1 MADWDQTVDLLVVGS
16 GAGAMMAAIRAHD
29 LGARVLLI
37 EKSDVYGGNSAMS
50 GGGLWVP
57 CNHLMAE
64 TGIKDS
70 PEEALTYFKHIT
82 RGTVTEERLKV
93 YVDNAKEMVKYIEEK
108 THLKFQVLPEYA
120 DYYPEAPG
128 GKPGARSIEPR
139 NFDARLLGDEFFH
152 LRESAAQC
160 LMMGRIAM
168 TVLQA
173 RVLMTKGKGWGKLLG
188 QLMMGYWFDIGWRLK
203 TKRDR
208 RLALGNALIA
218 PLRLS
223 LMDRGVPL
231 WLKTAAKELIVEND
245 RVVGVLA
252 EREGRPTRI
261 RAEKGV
267 VLAAGGFE
275 SSPEMRKKYL
285 PNPTSPDWSCGALS
299 NTGDAI
305 NMGLKLGAAIDLMD
319 DAWWGPT
326 TVVPGEERARMLV
339 IEKALPGCI
348 LINKRGERFTNE
360 AAPYVDVVKA
370 MYAAHKP
377 GADSVPAYFIFDATY
392 RRKYQVGPFLPAAQQ
407 SDKSKAVK
415 KSIEGG
421 YLKKADTL
429 EGLAAQLGV
438 DAAGLKT
445 TVAKMNESARTG
457 KDPDFHRGESL
468 FDRYYGDQTVSPNPC
483 LGAIDKPPFYGIDA
497 FAGDLGTKGGLK
509 TDERARVLKEN
520 GEAIPGLYAIGNCS
534 ASVMGCTYAGAGAT
548 IGPAMTFGYIAARD
562 AVGK

>member
-16 GAGAMMAAIRAHD
+16 GAGAMAAAIRAHD

-64 TGIKDS
+64 AGIKDS
-70 PEEALTYFKHIT
+70 PEEALQYFKAIT
-82 RGTVTEERLKV
+82 RGTVAEERLRA
-93 YVDNAKEMVKYIEEK
+93 YIDNVAEMVKYLEAK
-108 THLKFQVLPEYA
+108 THLKFQGLPEYA

-139 NFDARLLGDEFFH
+139 TFDAKRLGDEFFR
-152 LRESAAQC
+152 LREPSVQV
-160 LMMGRIAM
+160 LMMKRVAM

-173 RVLMTKGKGWGKLLG
+173 RPLLTQAPGWKGLMGKL
-188 QLMMGYWFDIGWRLK
+188 MGAYWFDIGWRLK

-208 RLALGNALIA
+208 RLALGNALVA

-223 LMDRGVPL
+223 LMDRNVPL
-231 WLKTAAKELIVEND
+231 WLKTAARELIVEGG
-245 RVVGVLA
+245 RVVGVAA
-252 EREGRPTRI
+252 EKEGRPIRI

-275 SSPEMRKKYL
+275 SSAEMRKKYL
-285 PNPTSPDWSCGALS
+285 PNPTDPDWSCGALS

-339 IEKALPGCI
+339 IEKALPGCM
-348 LINKRGERFTNE
+348 LVNKRGERFTNE
-360 AAPYVDVVKA
+360 AAPYVDVVKS
-370 MYAAHKP
+370 MYAANKA
-377 GADSVPAYFIFDATY
+377 GAASVPAYFVFDAAY
-392 RRKYQVGPFLPAAQQ
+392 RAKHQVGPIMPGPDLFI
-407 SDKSKAVK
+407 K
-415 KSIEGG
+415 KSIQQG

-429 EGLAAQLGV
+429 EGLASQCGI
-438 DAAGLKT
+438 DAAGLKA
-445 TVAKMNESARTG
+445 TVAKMSEYAKTG
-457 KDPDFHRGESL
+457 KDLDFQRGDSL

-483 LGAIDKPPFYGIDA
+483 LGPIDKAPFYALDA

-509 TDERARVLKEN
+509 TDERARVLKES
-520 GEAIPGLYAIGNCS
+520 GEAIAGLYAIGNCS

-562 AVGK
+562 AVGG